1 MTPRAILFD
10 LDGTLIDQF
19 QAIHRAF
26 SKTLESM
33 GLKKPSFSE
42 VKKAV
47 GGASQAT
54 MEKLIGPERAVEA
67 VKRLRPIFEK
77 EMLNGLI
84 ALPGAYEILRE
95 LKEREIKTAVL
106 TNKYGPHARAACKH
120 LGFDKYLEFTLGAN
134 DTEWK
139 KPDLQLTQF
148 ALKKIG
154 TSASQTLYIGD
165 SPFDF
170 QTASNASMPCVLVPT
185 GTHNREELSLL
196 CDNIEIKPNLLSI
209 LPL

>member
-19 QAIHRAF
+19 QAIYRAF
-26 SKTLESM
+26 SKTLKSM
-33 GLKKPSFSE
+33 GLREPSFAE

-54 MEKLIGPERAVEA
+54 MEKLIGPERALEA
-67 VKRLRPIFEK
+67 VKLLRPIFEK
-77 EMLNGLI
+77 EMLNGLT
-84 ALPGAYEILRE
+84 ALPGAYEILKE
-95 LKEREIKTAVL
+95 LKKMKIKTAVL
-106 TNKYGPHARAACKH
+106 TNKYGPHARVACKH

-134 DTEWK
+134 DTNWK

-148 ALKKIG
+148 ALKKLG

-170 QTASNASMPCVLVPT
+170 QTASNASMPCILVPT

-196 CDNIEIKPNLLSI
+196 CENVEIKPNLLSI
-209 LPL
+209 FPL